1 MQVLSAAHCVSEP
14 GPCEFNITAGF
25 FEPNVGQ
32 YWVEVMGV
40 NETGDKI
47 SFPAQIFAMSG
58 MMDILLLQLQPI
70 NMTAPGVIGTN
81 DFLKLFCIFLIFFHF
96 FQGGPIEVV
105 DQDYFSF
112 GNSRGLTRG
121 DTIVG
126 LSYDE
131 GFIKKLTHTETV
143 QSVATQT
150 AWYISLS
157 AENVFFSGS
166 DISSGASGSLFFDKN
181 GNVVVAPL
189 SYGWDSG
196 SSGTSSYA
204 GRRLI
209 QRAYNPATPPNG
221 PPGSNR

>member
-1 MQVLSAAHCVSEP
+1 
-14 GPCEFNITAGF
+14 
-25 FEPNVGQ
+25 
-32 YWVEVMGV
+32 MGV
-40 NETGDKI
+40 NDTGDKI
-47 SFPAQIFAMSG
+47 SFPAQIYALSG

-70 NMTAPGVIGTN
+70 NMTAPGVIG
-81 DFLKLFCIFLIFFHF
+81 
-96 FQGGPIEVV
+96 GPIEVV

-112 GNSRGLTRG
+112 GNSRSMSRG
-121 DTIVG
+121 ATVIG

-157 AENVFFSGS
+157 AENVFFTGA
-166 DISSGASGSLFFDKN
+166 DIQQGASGSLFFDKH
-181 GNVVVAPL
+181 GKVVVAPL
-189 SYGWDSG
+189 TYGWDSG